1 VHLHFNRVARGPG
14 WERWAILEDQLGD
27 MAFAGEAIL
36 TFTDD
41 STYGEVDC
49 SVLFTRGLED
59 DEAEELLNEVCSILS
74 GRGNISVYTT
84 QEVICR
90 GFSLLPED
98 EEAAESN

>member
-1 VHLHFNRVARGPG
+1 MHLHFNRVARGPG

-36 TFTDD
+36 TYTDD
-41 STYGEVDC
+41 SSYGDVDC
-49 SVLFTRGLED
+49 SVLFTRGLEE

-74 GRGNISVYTT
+74 GRGNVSVYTT

-98 EEAAESN
+98 EEQAESN

>member
-36 TFTDD
+36 TYTDD
-41 STYGEVDC
+41 SSYGDVDC
-49 SVLFTRGLED
+49 SVLFTRELEE

-74 GRGNISVYTT
+74 GRGSVSVYTT
-84 QEVICR
+84 QEVVCR
-90 GFSLLPED
+90 GFSLVPED
-98 EEAAESN
+98 EEQAESN